1 MSRRRTRRASVP
13 RRLLHLALFL
23 LAVLVGS
30 SFVRITLQDH
40 ALAREAAGVRAEIA
54 IFEVQQAALR
64 AEVALR
70 QTDGYVEQKARE
82 LGYVKPGEGLA
93 AVRDAPRASPN
104 AGKTPTTTS
113 TRFQR
118 WLALFFHP

>member
-1 MSRRRTRRASVP
+1 MP
-13 RRLLHLALFL
+13 RRLLYLALFL

-30 SFVRITLQDH
+30 SFVRITLQDR
-40 ALAREAAGVRAEIA
+40 ALAREAAGVWAEIA
-54 IFEVQQAALR
+54 LLEVQQAAQR

-70 QTDGYVEQKARE
+70 QTDAYVEQKARE

-104 AGKTPTTTS
+104 AGATQTTTS

-118 WLALFFHP
+118 WLALFLRP